1 MEEAEIDLRVPHD
14 PISQLQAIE
23 RFRKTGKKEKR
34 TVNTKHILFIVSG
47 AFNHLDEIIRKR
59 MQDKGL
65 GFGARIRSKEMTEN
79 FQKQVKS
86 EDLIAFGFESEFVGR
101 LPVAVVL
108 ESLTV
113 DDLYQ
118 ILRNPNNS
126 IIRSKKADFKAYGID
141 VLFEEEALKLLA
153 EKAHEEK
160 TGARGLV
167 SAAEKALLK
176 FEKRFPSTDRKQ
188 LLVTRALVENPPREL
203 ERLLAEPEDPAD
215 RERFQQAWDRER
227 AALVERIRE
236 RAQELGGKFDTA
248 LTEARLALIADRH
261 LELGLDLPQA
271 FEEVWLMIQQV
282 REYELRFF
290 ERFNISLKFS
300 EEGIDT
306 VLAKALTA
314 QVSVWSICEN
324 FSKDFEYGFKL
335 VQEKTGLNRFL
346 INTEAIENTEAYIQ
360 KLLQT
365 YFPAGTGPE
374 AEKLNTK

>member
-1 MEEAEIDLRVPHD
+1 
-14 PISQLQAIE
+14 
-23 RFRKTGKKEKR
+23 
-34 TVNTKHILFIVSG
+34 
-47 AFNHLDEIIRKR
+47 
-59 MQDKGL
+59 
-65 GFGARIRSKEMTEN
+65 
-79 FQKQVKS
+79 
-86 EDLIAFGFESEFVGR
+86 

-113 DDLYQ
+113 DDLYH
-118 ILRNPNNS
+118 ILRNPNNP

-141 VLFEEEALKLLA
+141 VLFEDEALMLLA
-153 EKAHEEK
+153 ERAHEEK

-167 SAAEKALLK
+167 SAVEKALLK
-176 FEKRFPSTDRKQ
+176 FEKRFPSTDHKQ
-188 LLVTRALVENPPREL
+188 LLVTRSLVENPPGEL

-215 RERFQQAWDRER
+215 QDRFRQAWDRER

-248 LTEARLALIADRH
+248 MTDARLALIADRH

-290 ERFNISLKFS
+290 ERFTIGLKFS

-306 VLAKALTA
+306 ILAQALKA

-346 INTEAIENTEAYIQ
+346 INPEAIENTEAYIQ

-365 YFPAGTGPE
+365 YFPAGTGPDS
-374 AEKLNTK
+374 EKLNTQ